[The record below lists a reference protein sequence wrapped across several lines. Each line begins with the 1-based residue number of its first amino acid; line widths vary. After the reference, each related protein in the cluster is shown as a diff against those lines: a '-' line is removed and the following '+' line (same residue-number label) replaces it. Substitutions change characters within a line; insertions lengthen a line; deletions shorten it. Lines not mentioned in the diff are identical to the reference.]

1 MKENSQT
8 MPQIGFKTKNKYKK
22 SKPILP
28 VASLHLRKKTVNF

>member
-1 MKENSQT
+1 MNENSQT

-28 VASLHLRKKTVNF
+28 IASLHLRKKTVTS